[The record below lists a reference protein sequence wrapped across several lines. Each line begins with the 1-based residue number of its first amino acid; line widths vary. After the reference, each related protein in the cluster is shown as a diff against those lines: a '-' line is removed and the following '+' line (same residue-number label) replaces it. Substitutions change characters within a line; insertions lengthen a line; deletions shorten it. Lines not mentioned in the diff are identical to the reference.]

1 MSDETD
7 SQAVYLAYL
16 RGVQA
21 GRAALAADT
30 LEGWV
35 ARMEDTLD
43 RCGGDHSLAWLGS
56 YQWAQAAAAE
66 GRKRHAKFTR
76 DAERGRK

>member
-7 SQAVYLAYL
+7 SQDVYLAYV

-21 GRAALAADT
+21 GQAALAADT
-30 LEGWV
+30 LDGWV
-35 ARMEDTLD
+35 ARMEDTLV
-43 RCGGDHSLAWLGS
+43 RCQRDHSLAWLDT

>member
-7 SQAVYLAYL
+7 SQDVYLAYL

-21 GRAALAADT
+21 GQAALAADT

-35 ARMEDTLD
+35 GRMEETLVRHGLDYRAAWYDT
-43 RCGGDHSLAWLGS
+43 A
-56 YQWAQAAAAE
+56 QWAQAAAAE